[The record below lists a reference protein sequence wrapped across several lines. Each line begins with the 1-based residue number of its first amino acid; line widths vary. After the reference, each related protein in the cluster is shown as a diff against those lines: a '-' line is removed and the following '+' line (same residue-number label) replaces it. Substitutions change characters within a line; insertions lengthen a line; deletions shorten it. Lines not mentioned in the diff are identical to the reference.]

1 MGRIRAI
8 VYGVGRLGMLA
19 TRLMVE
25 KDVEI
30 VGAINRAG
38 PKVGRDLGALAGLGR
53 PLGAAVSGDA
63 AAVLAG
69 AGADAD
75 IAFVSVYDD
84 MARMYPIYAAC
95 LEAGLNVISVGAHD
109 SYPWRIEPEPTA
121 ALDRIAKR
129 RGVTITGSGNQDI
142 FMVNI
147 ASLASGACH
156 RIDSIAHRSLT
167 DVDSFGV
174 EVARIAHVGATV
186 SEYRERAGAA
196 GGEGMSV
203 YTTFW
208 DNLAADLGLTVT
220 DARQGTEPITSERE
234 YRCES
239 LDITVEAGRVIGI
252 TERLEFDT
260 AEGIPLLGE
269 NQLKLCA
276 ADEREYKSWRFRGE
290 PDLDVDLGRLDP
302 GFTTV
307 SQPVNRIPDVIGA
320 EPGYVTLE
328 KLPKL
333 KYRHRPLGSY
343 LR

>member
-1 MGRIRAI
+1 MKRIKAI

-38 PKVGRDLGALAGLGR
+38 PKVGRDLGELAGLGR
-53 PLGAAVSGDA
+53 PLGVAVSDDA
-63 AAVLAG
+63 AAVLSG
-69 AGADAD
+69 TDAD
-75 IAFVSVYDD
+75 IAFVSVFDD

-95 LEAGLNVISVGAHD
+95 LEAGLNVVSVGAHA

-121 ALDRIAKR
+121 ALDRIAKEN
-129 RGVTITGSGNQDI
+129 GVTITGSANQDF
-142 FMVNI
+142 FMVNVG
-147 ASLASGACH
+147 SLASGVCH
-156 RIDSIAHRSLT
+156 RIDSITHRSVS
-167 DVDSFGV
+167 DANNFGA
-174 EVARIAHVGATV
+174 EVARVVHVGETLA
-186 SEYRERAGAA
+186 EYHEGVAAA
-196 GGEGMSV
+196 GSEDMSL

-220 DARQGTEPITSERE
+220 GARQSSEPVTSERD
-234 YRCES
+234 YHCKS
-239 LDITVEAGRVIGI
+239 LDLTVEAGRIIGM

-260 AEGIPLLGE
+260 AEGIPFLGE

-276 ADEREYKSWRFRGE
+276 EGEREFKSWHFRGE
-290 PDLDVDLGRLDP
+290 PDLDVELGRLDVSL
-302 GFTTV
+302 TTV
-307 SQPVNRIPDVIGA
+307 SQPVNRIPNVIGA
-320 EPGYVTLE
+320 EPGYVTIE

-333 KYRHRPLGSY
+333 KYRHLPLGSY

>member
-1 MGRIRAI
+1 MKRIRAI

-19 TRLMVE
+19 TRLMAE

-38 PKVGRDLGALAGLGR
+38 PKVGCDLGTLSGLGH
-53 PLGAAVSGDA
+53 PLGVAVSDDA
-63 AAVLAG
+63 AAVLSG
-69 AGADAD
+69 TDAD
-75 IAFVSVYDD
+75 IAFVSVFDE
-84 MARMYPIYAAC
+84 MARMYSIYVAC
-95 LEAGLNVISVGAHD
+95 LDAGLNVISVGAHA

-156 RIDSIAHRSLT
+156 RIDSITHRSLSN
-167 DVDSFGV
+167 VDSFGA
-174 EVARIAHVGATV
+174 EVARIAHVGETA
-186 SEYRERAGAA
+186 SAYRERSASG

-220 DARQGTEPITSERE
+220 DARQNTEPITSERAI
-234 YRCES
+234 RCES
-239 LDITVEAGRVIGI
+239 LDVTVEAGRIIGI
-252 TERLEFDT
+252 TERLELDT
-260 AEGIPLLGE
+260 AEGIPLRGE
-269 NQLKLCA
+269 YQLKLCA
-276 ADEREYKSWRFRGE
+276 AGEREYKSWRLRGE
-290 PDLDVDLGRLDP
+290 PDLDVDLGRLDA

-307 SQPVNRIPDVIGA
+307 SQPVNRIPDVIDA
-320 EPGYVTLE
+320 APGYVTIE

-333 KYRHRPLGSY
+333 KYRHRPLGAY